1 MEIAAIAGLT
11 VAAAFLAVVL
21 RQHKPEFA
29 LAVGLMA
36 GIVILAVCLRKAA
49 PALGSLSDLLN
60 AASLPAEYGA
70 ALFKALGVC
79 LLTQLASDACSDAG
93 EKALAAKAELAGKL
107 AMLLIALPLFEKV
120 AEMAVSLMNGRA
132 VSG

>member
-93 EKALAAKAELAGKL
+93 EKALAGRVELAARVTLFAMAAPLLTEVVTAVTGAL
-107 AMLLIALPLFEKV
+107 A
-120 AEMAVSLMNGRA
+120 
-132 VSG
+132 

>member
-93 EKALAAKAELAGKL
+93 ERRWRLRRSWQASWLCCLSPCRCLKKWRKWR
-107 AMLLIALPLFEKV
+107 F
-120 AEMAVSLMNGRA
+120 R
-132 VSG
+132 